1 MPLRP
6 IYIPDGFHRGSVTFR
21 ASWEYFDEPC
31 EPPPP
36 PDYIP
41 SGPFSTPGVVGRP
54 GGVLRVPGS
63 PVSWVIL
70 RDRPAF

>member
-21 ASWEYFDEPC
+21 TSWEYFDEPY

-36 PDYIP
+36 PDYTP
-41 SGPFSTPGVVGRP
+41 SGPFSTPLEWWDAQAEFYGCQVSLFP
-54 GGVLRVPGS
+54 G
-63 PVSWVIL
+63 
-70 RDRPAF
+70 